1 MAVIRGKNRKGR
13 AAQIVMYD
21 LQGGE
26 LPKEFLDGLEEAINT
41 FLSESSF
48 GKTVAITVNVE

>member
-1 MAVIRGKNRKGR
+1 MAVIRGKNRRGR
-13 AAQIVMYD
+13 AAQIVIYD

-26 LPKEFLDGLEEAINT
+26 LPKEFLDGLEDALNT
-41 FLSESSF
+41 FLGESAF